1 MIVSERTFNE
11 IVREY
16 SQPLYFHIRRIVV
29 SHEDA
34 EDVLQ
39 ETLVK
44 AYRKIWMLRGR
55 SSLRAWLYR
64 IATNEA
70 KRFLSKRYADAP
82 LEAQLSEQ
90 LIASEYV
97 DFTQEAELKLQKALV
112 TLSPMQRAVFCL
124 VYYEEM
130 DYKEIARI
138 TGSTE
143 GSVKVSYHYA
153 KEKVKKFLEI

>member
-16 SQPLYFHIRRIVV
+16 SQPMYFHIRRIVV

-39 ETLVK
+39 DTLVK
-44 AYRKIWMLRGR
+44 AYRKIWMLRDRG
-55 SSLRAWLYR
+55 SLKAWLYK

-70 KRFLSKRYADAP
+70 RRFLSKKYADAS

-97 DFTQEAELKLQKALV
+97 DFTQEAELKLQQALDIGII
-112 TLSPMQRAVFCL
+112 L
-124 VYYEEM
+124 E
-130 DYKEIARI
+130 
-138 TGSTE
+138 
-143 GSVKVSYHYA
+143 
-153 KEKVKKFLEI
+153 FL